1 MAALNWI
8 NDWNSNR
15 DCSFPWLPVV
25 LAPWQA
31 QERVDQERE
40 RVGNGGFKPACTEAA
55 LCTVYAEWYA
65 GQATG
70 MLGGLLHGST
80 AVWSPSDFSKSSH
93 RPCRN
98 GSNFFN
104 SESQLKISFFRS
116 PLGTV
121 P

>member
-1 MAALNWI
+1 MYGVRRVVRRT
-8 NDWNSNR
+8 SNR
-15 DCSFPWLPVV
+15 D
-25 LAPWQA
+25 
-31 QERVDQERE
+31 
-40 RVGNGGFKPACTEAA
+40 
-55 LCTVYAEWYA
+55 AE
-65 GQATG
+65 
-70 MLGGLLHGST
+70 GLLHGSA

-121 P
+121 PWILDASNAHSIKAW